1 MTLEEMMRLG
11 EGQARRVLIGTK
23 EDLLP
28 SWMLADGEGKVTIVA
43 TPWRNNDEKHM
54 VAEVMREAMR
64 GLRIDAY
71 TVLIEVWLLRVQGP
85 PPKEYKGPAPMDS
98 PDREEAVV
106 LIGVNRD
113 GRRLHQSW
121 ITKRDADGVCVALE
135 PMGETNEQLTS
146 DIFDNLLVDKPVAN

>member
-11 EGQARRVLIGTK
+11 EEQARRVLIGTK

-71 TVLIEVWLLRVQGP
+71 TVLIEVWLLRVKGP
-85 PPKEYKGPAPMDS
+85 PPKEYKGPAPSDS
-98 PDREEAVV
+98 PDREEAVILV
-106 LIGVNRD
+106 GATRAGEHV
-113 GRRLHQSW
+113 HKHW
-121 ITKRDADGVCVALE
+121 ITKRDAAGVCIALE
-135 PMGETNEQLTS
+135 SMGDPETQLVS
-146 DIFDNLLVDKPVAN
+146 DIFDNLLVDKPEAN